1 MKTAILAAALFAAAS
16 AATFAFAQ
24 DAGLKPMEPANP
36 SASVTPAPP
45 SAESPDAR
53 QVASDAEVGVARRAY
68 RASCQRYQSF
78 GFCDCLTA
86 GVAQALA
93 PAEVRIAAR
102 GIGSWINAQG
112 DAAGG
117 ADSDSTAAG
126 SNSMTR
132 IDQVQS
138 HYAETCAQFRR
149 G

>member
-1 MKTAILAAALFAAAS
+1 MKSAILAAALFAAAS

-24 DAGLKPMEPANP
+24 DVGVKPMEQVNP
-36 SASVTPAPP
+36 NASATPAPP
-45 SAESPDAR
+45 SAEAPDAR
-53 QVASDAEVGVARRAY
+53 QVASDADVGVARRAY

-93 PAEVRIAAR
+93 PSEVRIAAR
-102 GIGSWINAQG
+102 DIGSWINAQG

-117 ADSDSTAAG
+117 ANTDATAPGA
-126 SNSMTR
+126 NSMTR

-138 HYAETCAQFRR
+138 HYAETCQSFRR

>member
-16 AATFAFAQ
+16 AVSFAVAQ
-24 DAGLKPMEPANP
+24 DVGVKPMEQTNP
-36 SASVTPAPP
+36 NASATPAPP
-45 SAESPDAR
+45 TNESPDAR
-53 QVASDAEVGVARRAY
+53 QIASDAEVGVARRAY

-117 ADSDSTAAG
+117 ADTDATSPGA
-126 SNSMTR
+126 NSRMR
-132 IDQVQS
+132 IDQVQA